1 MRHPLLLVVLVAIG
15 LIPVRAQSPAGS
27 GALAQRIAH
36 TDPAAF
42 RPSPA
47 VHGGAG
53 TMSFT
58 ALLNRGAVTP
68 EFNFLHRGVIPA
80 GAGIGHHFHNVVE
93 EMFVILD
100 GEAQFT
106 IDGRTATI
114 KGPAGVICRTGHSH
128 AIYNPGPAPV
138 QWMNL
143 NVSLIPGVYDNFD
156 LDDTRVGA
164 ALDPIP
170 TFMVMRLDSALL
182 RPAGARGRGAATPQT
197 DAKAILTR
205 RVLGPAVFSTTW
217 SYIDHVVVPPGATT
231 SDLAHENVGEAYYV
245 LAGEG
250 TIVVRGATSETASIR
265 TGDAIPVRIGESTR
279 FTNTGSGPL
288 ELFVMGV
295 AKDEAAKT
303 QLLTGAIQR

>member
-1 MRHPLLLVVLVAIG
+1 MKYTLLLAVVLAIT
-15 LIPVRAQSPAGS
+15 LAPVRAQSPATTGTLS
-27 GALAQRIAH
+27 QRIVH

-42 RPSPA
+42 RPAPA

-53 TMSFT
+53 SMSFT

-106 IDGRTATI
+106 IDGRTATV
-114 KGPAGVICRTGHSH
+114 KGPAGVLCRTGHSH
-128 AIYNPGPAPV
+128 AIFNPGPAPV

-143 NVSLIPGVYDNFD
+143 NVSLLAGVYDNFD
-156 LDDTRVGA
+156 LGDTRVGA
-164 ALDPIP
+164 VLDPIP
-170 TFMVMRLDSALL
+170 TFITMRLDASQL
-182 RPAGARGRGAATPQT
+182 RAAGARGRGAAAPTT
-197 DAKAILTR
+197 DPRTILSR

-217 SYIDHVVVPPGATT
+217 SYIDHVMIPPGGSTPE
-231 SDLAHENVGEAYYV
+231 LAHDNLGEAYYV
-245 LAGEG
+245 LSGEG
-250 TIVVRGATSETASIR
+250 TVTLKGAASGTAPVRS
-265 TGDAIPVRIGESTR
+265 GDAIPIRLGESSQ
-279 FTNTGSGPL
+279 FTNAGSVPL

-295 AKDEAAKT
+295 ARDMAAKA
-303 QLLTGAIQR
+303 QLLTGGPR